1 MTDDDGMKRRISNY
15 DKQTC
20 WLNSCLQ
27 LILCGMD
34 HLADIQLNSLLGKE
48 LTRIQKQN
56 LIDPSR
62 LKRMLQEDIDRNS
75 ERLHAENILTGQQC
89 ARDLLIILSENKAS
103 WFDVYQAFHHVTV
116 QTLRCPFC
124 NRESAYRSSELYR
137 ELSCPPN
144 NSRLRN
150 YIEQIFSCTEEVEF
164 VCEGCRKR
172 GLFKKSLKLCSR
184 ESSEFLIF
192 VLTRGILDQVNNYN
206 NKVDAKDSCI
216 IEDED
221 GNQHTYEP
229 IAVIEHEGTFTSS
242 RKTQGHY
249 VCDVKNIHDNTW
261 YSTNDEQKPRRL
273 LKQNITKFG
282 YVILY
287 RRI

>member
-1 MTDDDGMKRRISNY
+1 
-15 DKQTC
+15 
-20 WLNSCLQ
+20 
-27 LILCGMD
+27 MD
-34 HLADIQLNSLLGKE
+34 HLADIQFNSLLGKE

-124 NRESAYRSSELYR
+124 NRESVYRSSELYR

-150 YIEQIFSCTEEVEF
+150 YIEQILIKRF
-164 VCEGCRKR
+164 VT
-172 GLFKKSLKLCSR
+172 
-184 ESSEFLIF
+184 
-192 VLTRGILDQVNNYN
+192 TRGGRGREICRDKTRKHEKLFYQTFITIND
-206 NKVDAKDSCI
+206 KV
-216 IEDED
+216 
-221 GNQHTYEP
+221 
-229 IAVIEHEGTFTSS
+229 
-242 RKTQGHY
+242 
-249 VCDVKNIHDNTW
+249 
-261 YSTNDEQKPRRL
+261 
-273 LKQNITKFG
+273 
-282 YVILY
+282 
-287 RRI
+287 